1 MQETQK
7 TWVSYLD
14 QEDPLEQEMAT
25 HSRLLACKIPWTEE
39 PDTTK
44 QPSIHTH
51 FCFCLCH
58 SSSLLCSYVCFFFFP
73 LLFSSF
79 SMSKSYIYSRE
90 VHKEILI
97 HFSFIQKFVI
107 EELLCAKYLKH
118 NNRSDKLP
126 LPFTCMHC
134 EVGVETNNKKA
145 NQVNSGCSE
154 GKK

>member
-1 MQETQK
+1 MEETQK
-7 TWVSYLD
+7 TWVSYLG

-25 HSRLLACKIPWTEE
+25 HSRILACKIPWTEE

-44 QPSIHTH
+44 QASIHT

-58 SSSLLCSYVCFFFFP
+58 SSSLLCLIRFFFFP

-79 SMSKSYIYSRE
+79 SMSKSYIYSRK

-107 EELLCAKYLKH
+107 KELLCAKYLKH
-118 NNRSDKLP
+118 NSRSDKLP
-126 LPFTCMHC
+126 LPSTCMRC
-134 EVGVETNNKKA
+134 
-145 NQVNSGCSE
+145 
-154 GKK
+154 